1 MLIGSTKCRCF
12 LWIKLY
18 LQTCGYDSQ
27 VYCWRWF
34 NTHYVKR
41 GYPYAKYFYRTLPRF
56 FIVFMSKTPRQSISI
71 KALEYFRNRV
81 RKNNRMYSLKYYKVS
96 VLYIHYF
103 KRNIMSYLLNPSYV
117 ILLIVSVYYNWLYTL
132 PYSMQIFFI
141 EGIFH
146 QKQIFITSAERR
158 RLYSLPLLACLLVCL
173 FIKLRQTDERIFIY
187 SFGQV
192 GHDTI
197 SNLEHFGTLKPP
209 RYRILFSI
217 ISREYKIVS
226 NITKNWWLD
235 FHEIYQR
242 GRILYSERTWAVG
255 IAQLTHHEVQGG
267 DKNPETGGRGIFAPT
282 ADRVVS

>member
-27 VYCWRWF
+27 VYRWRWF
-34 NTHYVKR
+34 NTHYVKG
-41 GYPYAKYFYRTLPRF
+41 GYPYAKYF
-56 FIVFMSKTPRQSISI
+56 FMSKTPRQSISI

-81 RKNNRMYSLKYYKVS
+81 RKNNRMYYLKYYKVS

-103 KRNIMSYLLNPSYV
+103 KRNIMSYLLTSSNV
-117 ILLIVSVYYNWLYTL
+117 ILLIVSVYHNWLYTL
-132 PYSMQIFFI
+132 PYSMQIFCI

-146 QKQIFITSAERR
+146 QKLIFITSAERR

-187 SFGQV
+187 TFGQV

-197 SNLEHFGTLKPP
+197 SNLEHFGMLKPLDTGFSFL
-209 RYRILFSI
+209 LF
-217 ISREYKIVS
+217 
-226 NITKNWWLD
+226 
-235 FHEIYQR
+235 R
-242 GRILYSERTWAVG
+242 GNTRLLATLRKTDGWIFMKYTRGVG
-255 IAQLTHHEVQGG
+255 YYIAKGH
-267 DKNPETGGRGIFAPT
+267 GRSVL
-282 ADRVVS
+282 RN